1 MFKDK
6 AVILFLVLG
15 AFFITNALVAQ
26 MIGVKIF
33 SLEASLGFDPFDWE
47 ILGVSGL
54 GFNLTAGVL
63 LWPVVFVMT
72 DIVNEYYGQKGVR
85 YLSFLAAGLISYAMV
100 MIFLSINLTPNEWW
114 AYESNAN
121 TENPGLGIRDMNL
134 AFKKIFGQGLWII
147 VGSLVA
153 FLVSQLLDVLVF
165 HQIRKWTGEK
175 HLWARATGSTL
186 VSQFIDSYIVLL
198 IAFYIGNDWELVRV
212 LAIGTVNYI
221 YKFGMA
227 IVLTPALYIVHF
239 AIDKFLGKEL
249 ANTLKEQAALPQIR

>member
-121 TENPGLGIRDMNL
+121 AENPELGIRDMNL

-165 HQIRKWTGEK
+165 HHIRKWTGEK

>member
-1 MFKDK
+1 
-6 AVILFLVLG
+6 LG

-63 LWPVVFVMT
+63 LWPVVFIMT
-72 DIVNEYYGQKGVR
+72 DIINEYYGQKGVR

-212 LAIGTVNYI
+212 LAIGTVNYT